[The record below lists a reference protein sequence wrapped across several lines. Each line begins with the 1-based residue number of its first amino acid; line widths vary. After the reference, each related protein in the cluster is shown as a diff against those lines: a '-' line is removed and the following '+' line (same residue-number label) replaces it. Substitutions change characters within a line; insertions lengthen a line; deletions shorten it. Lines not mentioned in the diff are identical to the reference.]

1 MRFSVITR
9 HLVGVDVDMELP
21 RVFANRN
28 LKHAKIALVAA
39 PVMAALFFVAGTD
52 AGMRAFSQLGI
63 RDSVAQTMS
72 AAERTLQN
80 TGDAVNSFIGR
91 SPGERGATDVL
102 KGKTKRV
109 ASRIGKGRDVTEPTQ
124 KALGKIFDK
133 PVEGVA
139 STATPQPVAGAL
151 PETVEFVAPVA
162 GLPAFASVIPGV
174 FTPVIGGG
182 GGGSGGGGSGG
193 GGGGGGGISV
203 PPPVPPVVNAIPE
216 PSTWALLLLGFAAVG
231 ASLRRTNANRL
242 SLSRRAGH
250 CAKV

>member
-21 RVFANRN
+21 KVFANRN

-52 AGMRAFSQLGI
+52 MGMRAFSQLGI
-63 RDSVAQTMS
+63 RDSVAQT
-72 AAERTLQN
+72 LQN
-80 TGDAVNSFIGR
+80 TGNAVNSFIGR
-91 SPGERGATDVL
+91 SPGERGATDIL

-139 STATPQPVAGAL
+139 STATPQPVAVAL

-182 GGGSGGGGSGG
+182 GGGSGGGSGG
-193 GGGGGGGISV
+193 GGGGGGTSV
-203 PPPVPPVVNAIPE
+203 PPPIPPVVNAIPE
-216 PSTWALLLLGFAAVG
+216 PSTWVLLLLGFAAVG

-242 SLSRRAGH
+242 SLLRRSGH